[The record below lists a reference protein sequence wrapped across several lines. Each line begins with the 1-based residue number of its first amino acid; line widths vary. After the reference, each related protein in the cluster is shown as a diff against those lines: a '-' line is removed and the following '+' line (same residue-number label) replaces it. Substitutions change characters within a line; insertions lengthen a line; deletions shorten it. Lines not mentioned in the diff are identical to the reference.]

1 MVKRVGKFQGM
12 GTCAEGKERKESD
25 LVILLSLAI
34 HLKNNNNKGERNSIE
49 TIWKD
54 R

>member
-12 GTCAEGKERKESD
+12 GTCAEGKEREFGLIILFSVAINLKER
-25 LVILLSLAI
+25 
-34 HLKNNNNKGERNSIE
+34 KKGERNSVE

-54 R
+54 K